1 MKFLTKVRSILAS
14 IFIWW
19 VGTLKKFAI
28 WVKDIFITRYK
39 VTVSFN
45 KEWGDADDR
54 TYIAKKI
61 ITQKEKHLKF
71 RDEDDKVVEYRSS
84 AGLNYIIEDYEYG
97 DEL

>member
-1 MKFLTKVRSILAS
+1 MKWLHKIKNILIS
-14 IFIWW
+14 IFLWS
-19 VGTLKKFAI
+19 VRVAKAI
-28 WVKDIFITRYK
+28 GLEIQSWFITRYK

-54 TYIAKKI
+54 SYITKKI

-71 RDEDDKVVEYRSS
+71 RDENGKIVEYRSA

-97 DEL
+97 EDE